1 MKGKDFQTV
10 LTNIDNAKIG
20 KYSVSNAINIVTWT
34 LFGEGAN

>member
-1 MKGKDFQTV
+1 MKGKDFQNT
-10 LTNIDNAKIG
+10 LANINNKKIG